1 MLSFLKTQKNKMMK
15 TTQESIQKKNF
26 INGTLSPAEAQE
38 VLEQLINKQI
48 QMCKIKSLSQWIG
61 NHNFDSSPIDQK
73 ISELDNQKNELRD
86 IVTIASEKGFSID
99 LGVNLELRLS
109 K

>member
-1 MLSFLKTQKNKMMK
+1 MK

-73 ISELDNQKNELRD
+73 ISELDNQKKALKKVKEELR
-86 IVTIASEKGFSID
+86 EK
-99 LGVNLELRLS
+99 ES
-109 K
+109 KEGIN